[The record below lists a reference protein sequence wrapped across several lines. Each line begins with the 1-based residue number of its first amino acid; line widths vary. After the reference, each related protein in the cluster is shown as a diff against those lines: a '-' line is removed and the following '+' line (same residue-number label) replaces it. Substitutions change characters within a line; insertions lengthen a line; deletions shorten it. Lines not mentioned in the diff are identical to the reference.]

1 MIADPRKFYIG
12 VGLLAFFAVVLV
24 IFFLPVLDG
33 KNPMTYLDSLY
44 NSISKQSAYHI
55 PELKQQTARQRATGG
70 SGLGL
75 SIARELVQLMG
86 GTIGARSDGPGK
98 GALFHFD
105 LTGVAEVPRMEPDS
119 LSGQRS
125 P

>member
-44 NSISKQSAYHI
+44 NSISKQ
-55 PELKQQTARQRATGG
+55 
-70 SGLGL
+70 
-75 SIARELVQLMG
+75 
-86 GTIGARSDGPGK
+86 DGPAARHRDPARAGD
-98 GALFHFD
+98 G
-105 LTGVAEVPRMEPDS
+105 R
-119 LSGQRS
+119 RS
-125 P
+125 CGR